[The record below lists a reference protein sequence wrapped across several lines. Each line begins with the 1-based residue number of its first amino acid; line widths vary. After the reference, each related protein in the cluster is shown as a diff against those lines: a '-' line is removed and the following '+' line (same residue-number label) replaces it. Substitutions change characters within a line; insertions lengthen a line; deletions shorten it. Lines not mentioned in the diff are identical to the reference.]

1 VGPTKREGSALFESR
16 TREVFLRLEQG
27 VPASFAKALQYP
39 HPKPLQ
45 YRAPFV
51 HPAVGSDGER
61 FSALQ
66 IAFGVIFERQV
77 FFVAGLQLLMVVLHT
92 YHPIDAF
99 VAQGYFLG
107 RAVHCPEALR
117 LRIKSLTLI
126 SSWSKPPLLV
136 SE

>member
-1 VGPTKREGSALFESR
+1 
-16 TREVFLRLEQG
+16 LRLEQG
-27 VPASFAKALQYP
+27 APASFAKALQYP

-45 YRAPFV
+45 YGAPFV

-66 IAFGVIFERQV
+66 IAAFGVIFERQV

-92 YHPIDAF
+92 SYHPIDAF

-107 RAVHCPEALR
+107 RAVHCPDALR

-126 SSWSKPPLLV
+126 STSSKPLLV